1 MMNIEQITARLAK
14 LPDQALQQYAAMHK
28 NDPYIIALAV
38 SESNRR
44 KQMRQAAQGAQGEM
58 EQPTVVDQD
67 IAEMAP
73 APVAPQQMMPEDT
86 GIAQLPVGEMEFAG
100 GGIVAFADGGD
111 VERYQFGGATSAL
124 RSFLQATGQ
133 TSAYVNGTPA
143 EKAAIEAAFRATI
156 QGPVPAA
163 PAPATPSS
171 PATARPLPSPGALG
185 AAARVAP
192 IAGIPVGIAAGLT
205 SAMEDMRAQGY
216 PVDPAGEFSTGAA
229 TPEQAAFDAA
239 RVQRVNEARG
249 TTPQRTETPSARLNA
264 ERAQNMAVVNQDGFT
279 RPAMANDP
287 RMLAGALAEIDA
299 SNTRSVGQSG
309 GPGAGGPG
317 AGGPGAGGPGTTPAR
332 AAAPGMDIPAM
343 ISSALSAAEQK
354 ENPAAAPL
362 MQLTRD
368 RIRAQEEKVTGLEAI
383 QKQFDNIYKG
393 RKERFD
399 TREGE
404 LGKMKDQHTGLALLQ
419 AGAAMMSTT
428 GGIGRALGKGVQVG
442 SEQYAA
448 GLEKLQSAKDKLA
461 EARDRLEEVDAQ
473 RKELSARELFKE
485 RIEAKNIA
493 LSGQED
499 LIKSNMQ
506 MYGVNRE
513 TAMKM
518 VDMQVRVG
526 IAQMEQAGANARAA
540 SANRNPQL
548 EVLRAITSDPKLLQ
562 TYQAMHGSKSSIMD
576 EYTKFLKE
584 NPTLMG
590 DEQKALAAFLRAKGV
605 LGGGGAGAAAAGQGG
620 GTVLPRKD

>member
-100 GGIVAFADGGD
+100 GGIVAFADEGLVRDPDAARARVQAAQQKLYTYGLRQRQQD
-111 VERYQFGGATSAL
+111 PAGFQAAQAELATAQTALDAVERQITGG
-124 RSFLQATGQ
+124 
-133 TSAYVNGTPA
+133 PA
-143 EKAAIEAAFRATI
+143 GLLGRTI
-156 QGPVPAA
+156 PAA
-163 PAPATPSS
+163 PVTVPAPVPVATPAAATSTAPQPVRT
-171 PATARPLPSPGALG
+171 PAPMTAVQPTTSTYTRTGGDPGPGRRPEAPTTARAE
-185 AAARVAP
+185 V
-192 IAGIPVGIAAGLT
+192 
-205 SAMEDMRAQGY
+205 
-216 PVDPAGEFSTGAA
+216 
-229 TPEQAAFDAA
+229 DAA
-239 RVQRVNEARG
+239 
-249 TTPQRTETPSARLNA
+249 
-264 ERAQNMAVVNQDGFT
+264 
-279 RPAMANDP
+279 
-287 RMLAGALAEIDA
+287 
-299 SNTRSVGQSG
+299 
-309 GPGAGGPG
+309 
-317 AGGPGAGGPGTTPAR
+317 GTTPAR
-332 AAAPGMDIPAM
+332 TGVPGMDVGRM
-343 ISSALSAAEQK
+343 VRDALTAAGQEKNPFATDLK
-354 ENPAAAPL
+354 EIGEAKV
-362 MQLTRD
+362 
-368 RIRAQEEKVTGLEAI
+368 RAKEEEVKGLEAI
-383 QKQFDNIYKG
+383 QKQFADIYKG
-393 RKERFD
+393 RKERLD

-404 LGKMKDQHTGLALLQ
+404 LGKMKGQQQGLALLQ
-419 AGAAMMSTT
+419 AGAAMMTTT
-428 GGIGRALGKGVQVG
+428 GGIGKALGKGVQVG

-448 GLEKLQSAKDKLA
+448 GLEKLQAAKDKIV
-461 EARDRLEEVDAQ
+461 EARDRLEEIEAQ
-473 RKELSARELFKE
+473 RNELSARELNRARNEVKQTGISA
-485 RIEAKNIA
+485 R
-493 LSGQED
+493 ED
-499 LIKSNMQ
+499 LVKSNMQ

-526 IAQMEQAGANARAA
+526 VAQMEQAGANARAA

>member
-111 VERYQFGGATSAL
+111 VERYQSNGLVQPPASGGTEFAIPGMVQPSRSFMPQAGAPEQEPFLRRMFRDAELQAARRRAAEAQARIDRGLNYESDREAVLMLQSLERQAAAPNPATSVGV
-124 RSFLQATGQ
+124 Q
-133 TSAYVNGTPA
+133 
-143 EKAAIEAAFRATI
+143 
-156 QGPVPAA
+156 
-163 PAPATPSS
+163 
-171 PATARPLPSPGALG
+171 G
-185 AAARVAP
+185 AAAENLSGMDRRMMANPQTFAASAP
-192 IAGIPVGIAAGLT
+192 GATPAAAG
-205 SAMEDMRAQGY
+205 
-216 PVDPAGEFSTGAA
+216 PAAAA
-229 TPEQAAFDAA
+229 TPPAAA
-239 RVQRVNEARG
+239 
-249 TTPQRTETPSARLNA
+249 
-264 ERAQNMAVVNQDGFT
+264 
-279 RPAMANDP
+279 
-287 RMLAGALAEIDA
+287 
-299 SNTRSVGQSG
+299 
-309 GPGAGGPG
+309 
-317 AGGPGAGGPGTTPAR
+317 GPGAGGPGTTPAR

-368 RIRAQEEKVTGLEAI
+368 KIRAQEEKVTGLEAI
-383 QKQFDNIYKG
+383 QQQFDNIYKG
-393 RKERFD
+393 RKERLD
-399 TREGE
+399 TRENE
-404 LGKMKDQHTGLALLQ
+404 LGKMKDQQQGLALLQ

-485 RIEAKNIA
+485 RTEAKNIA

-513 TAMKM
+513 TAMKL
-518 VDMQVRVG
+518 VEMQVRVG
-526 IAQMEQAGANARAA
+526 TTQMEVAGRMEAARTAA
-540 SANRNPQL
+540 SAPGAQERLFAALGGGDVAKGLKAYSEAMGPEAKGQAA
-548 EVLRAITSDPKLLQ
+548 VLQKFATVEGQTALRMMEASSDPQ
-562 TYQAMHGSKSSIMD
+562 
-576 EYTKFLKE
+576 
-584 NPTLMG
+584 
-590 DEQKALAAFLRAKGV
+590 QKALASSIRAALLSQMATDRPTGP
-605 LGGGGAGAAAAGQGG
+605 
-620 GTVLPRKD
+620 PRD

>member
-58 EQPTVVDQD
+58 EQPTVVDQG

-73 APVAPQQMMPEDT
+73 APVAPQMLPEDV
-86 GIAQLPVGEMEFAG
+86 GIARLPTGDMNYAG

-156 QGPVPAA
+156 QGPMPAA

-317 AGGPGAGGPGTTPAR
+317 AGGPGTTPAR
-332 AAAPGMDIPAM
+332 TGVPGMDVGRM
-343 ISSALSAAEQK
+343 VRDALTAAGQEKNPFATDLK
-354 ENPAAAPL
+354 EIGEAKV
-362 MQLTRD
+362 
-368 RIRAQEEKVTGLEAI
+368 RAKEEEVKGLEAI
-383 QKQFDNIYKG
+383 QKQFADIYKG
-393 RKERFD
+393 RKERLD

-404 LGKMKDQHTGLALLQ
+404 LGKMKAQQQGLALMQ
-419 AGAAMMSTT
+419 AGAATMTTT
-428 GGIGRALGKGVQVG
+428 GGIGKALGKGVQVG

-448 GLEKLQSAKDKLA
+448 GLEKLQAAKDKIV
-461 EARDRLEEVDAQ
+461 EARDRLEEIEAQ
-473 RKELSARELFKE
+473 RNELSARELNKARNE
-485 RIEAKNIA
+485 VKQTGISAR
-493 LSGQED
+493 ED

-526 IAQMEQAGANARAA
+526 VAQMEQAGANARAA
-540 SANRNPQL
+540 ATVSATNNAPDRQYFAAL
-548 EVLRAITSDPKLLQ
+548 VQKHKGDTVKAYEEFVTTRQEAKTDASLVAQYAKDPMALKLLETTDPAMAAMIKARIQ
-562 TYQAMHGSKSSIMD
+562 QSMVPQAQAA
-576 EYTKFLKE
+576 
-584 NPTLMG
+584 PT
-590 DEQKALAAFLRAKGV
+590 
-605 LGGGGAGAAAAGQGG
+605 GAVRG
-620 GTVLPRKD
+620 

>member
-73 APVAPQQMMPEDT
+73 APVAPQQMLPEDT

-111 VERYQFGGATSAL
+111 VERYQSNGLVQPQQRPGESFEDFRRRAFQESLLAEQARRQREYEAAEAARQRVLAERGGSAIPPSPYGIQRGPLVPSGVTPVPVATPAAATSTAPQPV
-124 RSFLQATGQ
+124 RTPDPMTAAQPTTSTYTRTG
-133 TSAYVNGTPA
+133 GDPGPGRRP
-143 EKAAIEAAFRATI
+143 EAPT
-156 QGPVPAA
+156 
-163 PAPATPSS
+163 
-171 PATARPLPSPGALG
+171 TARAE
-185 AAARVAP
+185 V
-192 IAGIPVGIAAGLT
+192 
-205 SAMEDMRAQGY
+205 
-216 PVDPAGEFSTGAA
+216 
-229 TPEQAAFDAA
+229 DAA
-239 RVQRVNEARG
+239 
-249 TTPQRTETPSARLNA
+249 
-264 ERAQNMAVVNQDGFT
+264 
-279 RPAMANDP
+279 
-287 RMLAGALAEIDA
+287 
-299 SNTRSVGQSG
+299 
-309 GPGAGGPG
+309 
-317 AGGPGAGGPGTTPAR
+317 GTTPAR
-332 AAAPGMDIPAM
+332 TGVPGMDVGRM
-343 ISSALSAAEQK
+343 VRDALTAAGQEKNPFATDLK
-354 ENPAAAPL
+354 EIGEAKV
-362 MQLTRD
+362 
-368 RIRAQEEKVTGLEAI
+368 RAKEEEVKGLEAI
-383 QKQFDNIYKG
+383 QKQFADIYKG
-393 RKERFD
+393 RKERLD

-404 LGKMKDQHTGLALLQ
+404 LGKMKDQQQGLALLQ
-419 AGAAMMSTT
+419 AGAAMMTTT
-428 GGIGRALGKGVQVG
+428 GGIGKALGKGVQVG

-448 GLEKLQSAKDKLA
+448 GLEKLQAAKDKIV
-461 EARDRLEEVDAQ
+461 EARDRLEEIEAQ
-473 RKELSARELFKE
+473 RNELSARELNRARNEVKQTGISA
-485 RIEAKNIA
+485 R
-493 LSGQED
+493 ED
-499 LIKSNMQ
+499 LVKSNMQ

-526 IAQMEQAGANARAA
+526 TTQMEIASRERVAA
-540 SANRNPQL
+540 TSAAAAARNPQL

-605 LGGGGAGAAAAGQGG
+605 LGGMGASAPAAGQGG

>member
-156 QGPVPAA
+156 QGPMPAA

-317 AGGPGAGGPGTTPAR
+317 AGGPGTTPAR

-343 ISSALSAAEQK
+343 ISRELSAAEQK
-354 ENPAAAPL
+354 ENPFAAAV
-362 MQLTRD
+362 MQLGQD
-368 RIRAQEEKVTGLEAI
+368 RISAKEAEVRGLEAI

-393 RKERFD
+393 RKERLD

-404 LGKMKDQHTGLALLQ
+404 LGKMKDQYTGLALLQ
-419 AGAAMMSTT
+419 AGATMMSTT
-428 GGIGRALGKGVQVG
+428 GGIGKALGKGVQVG

-448 GLEKLQSAKDKLA
+448 GLGKLQAAKDKIV
-461 EARDRLEEVDAQ
+461 EARDRLEEIESQ
-473 RKELSARELFKE
+473 RNELSARELNKARNE
-485 RIEAKNIA
+485 VKQTGISAR
-493 LSGQED
+493 ED

-513 TAMKM
+513 TAMKL
-518 VDMQVRVG
+518 VEMQVRVG
-526 IAQMEQAGANARAA
+526 TTQMENASRERVAA
-540 SANRNPQL
+540 MSAAAAARNPQL

-605 LGGGGAGAAAAGQGG
+605 LGGGGAGAAAAGQGD